1 MKKTRLVRITKTS
14 EVNLLGSSDQ
24 RKMNSIRRITK
35 SDPALADVFAE
46 PVMDVDKE
54 LISWYTDLRGSISPY
69 SEVSSAE
76 QKLLENAWFD
86 FCRKLRALG
95 GQLEAADRLIVENI
109 TEIPGPDSLYLVGHG
124 LLVTEWSA
132 VKVGY
137 RPRNKNLGI
146 DLDPEPLPSMLAAEV
161 EDLVVSDTPI
171 SKDGNQ
177 VVGGVE
183 KDRASEDENIVSP
196 NLARDLTEV
205 EKPSLSNSAS
215 GLMYSLWFWGSLFL
229 MFCVLNWF
237 LLIDA
242 CGVAG
247 VQFLNFCR

>member
-35 SDPALADVFAE
+35 SDPALAEVFAE
-46 PVMDVDKE
+46 PVMDVGKE
-54 LISWYTDLRGSISPY
+54 IISWYTDLPGSISAF
-69 SEVSSAE
+69 SEVASAE
-76 QKLLENAWFD
+76 QKFLESSWD
-86 FCRKLRALG
+86 TVCRKLRALG
-95 GQLEAADRLIVENI
+95 GHLEAADRIIIDNI
-109 TEIPGPDSLYLVGHG
+109 TEVPSLESLYLVGHG

-146 DLDPEPLPSMLAAEV
+146 ELDPEPLVSTLATGD
-161 EDLVVSDTPI
+161 EDLVVPELSSIQVEDR
-171 SKDGNQ
+171 
-177 VVGGVE
+177 VVGGFV
-183 KDRASEDENIVSP
+183 KQHGSEVGYDVSSNP
-196 NLARDLTEV
+196 ARDLTDV
-205 EKPSLSNSAS
+205 EKTALSKSEH
-215 GLMYSLWFWGSLFL
+215 GFLYSLWFWGSIFL
-229 MFCVLNWF
+229 LLCVLNWF

-247 VQFLNFCR
+247 VQFLNFCF